1 MHSIYCADMQF
12 KNISLEGLVLNNLE
26 VLRVDLLPG
35 IALKEKKYILNIE
48 LNAVIP
54 YLTSY
59 ANTEI
64 LSSRLS

>member
-1 MHSIYCADMQF
+1 MLICDLRIYHRKALFQ
-12 KNISLEGLVLNNLE
+12 IILE
-26 VLRVDLLPG
+26 VLRVNLLSG
-35 IALKEKKYILNIE
+35 TDLKEKEYILNIE

>member
-1 MHSIYCADMQF
+1 MLICDLRIYHWKALLKIIF
-12 KNISLEGLVLNNLE
+12 E
-26 VLRVDLLPG
+26 VMRVDLLPG
-35 IALKEKKYILNIE
+35 TDLKEKKYILNIE

-59 ANTEI
+59 VNIEI

>member
-1 MHSIYCADMQF
+1 MRICDLRIYHWKALFQ
-12 KNISLEGLVLNNLE
+12 IILE
-26 VLRVDLLPG
+26 VLRVNLLSG
-35 IALKEKKYILNIE
+35 TDLKEKEYILNIE